1 MQKYKISNT
10 EKMMRKYNI
19 PNTEKT
25 MRKYKS
31 SNPKYRKGSNT
42 KSPKTK
48 YCDVAALP
56 GLVRRFR
63 CLAAAWNTALHGFAL
78 VYKVCTV
85 LSGFALHSL
94 LCTVLSGIALHSL
107 LCTVAAK
114 LFDSLHCVFSNV
126 AKWNTA
132 LHGFA
137 RNWTAL
143 NRSALHSLLCTVLSG
158 FQRLCTAFDGFEQFC
173 TILNGFE
180 LLCTVLIYF
189 ARFWSTLH
197 GFEQIFTALR
207 GLHAYVKMCYLSP
220 LCVFKRTQ
228 MQHCLRG
235 FARYHIAMSRFTAQ
249 DHCVPLAQ
257 EVWYAPWCSGY
268 CYFKTIGGRGIFA
281 YIHCSSPK
289 ETPTRAMRI
298 K

>member
-1 MQKYKISNT
+1 MQKYKISNR

-31 SNPKYRKGSNT
+31 SNPKYRKGSN
-42 KSPKTK
+42 TK

-85 LSGFALHSL
+85 LSGFALHTL
-94 LCTVLSGIALHSL
+94 LCTV
-107 LCTVAAK
+107 TAK

-143 NRSALHSLLCTVLSG
+143 NRFALHSLLCTVLSG

-189 ARFWSTLH
+189 ARLWTDF
-197 GFEQIFTALR
+197 
-207 GLHAYVKMCYLSP
+207 
-220 LCVFKRTQ
+220 
-228 MQHCLRG
+228 HC
-235 FARYHIAMSRFTAQ
+235 FARFARNTSKCVTCLHSVFSNVPKCNTACAVLHDIISPWVVSLHKTTVFHLPKRFDMLLGAQ
-249 DHCVPLAQ
+249 VIVTLKQLVVEAFLP
-257 EVWYAPWCSGY
+257 
-268 CYFKTIGGRGIFA
+268 I
-281 YIHCSSPK
+281 YIVHRQKKHQQGQWELNSPVRK
-289 ETPTRAMRI
+289 
-298 K
+298 

>member
-25 MRKYKS
+25 MRKYRS

-85 LSGFALHSL
+85 LSGFALH
-94 LCTVLSGIALHSL
+94 TL

-137 RNWTAL
+137 RN
-143 NRSALHSLLCTVLSG
+143 
-158 FQRLCTAFDGFEQFC
+158 
-173 TILNGFE
+173 
-180 LLCTVLIYF
+180 
-189 ARFWSTLH
+189 
-197 GFEQIFTALR
+197 
-207 GLHAYVKMCYLSP
+207 
-220 LCVFKRTQ
+220 
-228 MQHCLRG
+228 
-235 FARYHIAMSRFTAQ
+235 
-249 DHCVPLAQ
+249 
-257 EVWYAPWCSGY
+257 
-268 CYFKTIGGRGIFA
+268 
-281 YIHCSSPK
+281 
-289 ETPTRAMRI
+289 
-298 K
+298 